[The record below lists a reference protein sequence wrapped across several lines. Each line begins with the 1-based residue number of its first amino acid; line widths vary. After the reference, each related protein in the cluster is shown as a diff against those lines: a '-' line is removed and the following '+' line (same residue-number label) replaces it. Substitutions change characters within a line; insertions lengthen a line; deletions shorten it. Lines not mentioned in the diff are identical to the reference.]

1 MLTTGTSSSNNHED
15 MVFPGE
21 LPRYNSPALAQ
32 RGPRTDFYAV
42 PVAHAGTEVLSKGEG
57 QRNHS
62 SLRSF
67 AVLVAPLKDR
77 DIKALDTLFHYDG
90 MEEAAADISQVLL
103 ALFPEPCWEDDP
115 FEFLRDYL

>member
-1 MLTTGTSSSNNHED
+1 MLTTSTSSSNND
-15 MVFPGE
+15 DVVFSGE
-21 LPRYNSPALAQ
+21 LPRYNSPALTQ
-32 RGPRTDFYAV
+32 RGPRTDFYAA
-42 PVAHAGTEVLSKGEG
+42 PVTHVGTEVLPKSDG
-57 QRNHS
+57 QRTHT

-77 DIKALDTLFHYDG
+77 DIKALDTLFCDDD
-90 MEEAAADISQVLL
+90 MEAAAADISQVLL